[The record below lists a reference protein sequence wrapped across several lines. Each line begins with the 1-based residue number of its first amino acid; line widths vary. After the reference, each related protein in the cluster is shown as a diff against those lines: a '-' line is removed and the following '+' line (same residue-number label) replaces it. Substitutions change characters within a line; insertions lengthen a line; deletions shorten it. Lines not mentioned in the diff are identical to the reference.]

1 LARRGAARQLRAIL
15 SFLRLR
21 FPSDSTERE
30 FIAEYA
36 RAAIRPARATTA
48 LVITLYIAYLG
59 VDLRTGTVVANLPV
73 RITVV
78 LIMSAILA
86 FTWRPVFLRAHSWI
100 LSVGALAAAGGML
113 AMMAV
118 QPQHEA
124 LFYPGIGIAI
134 VGTFALYRIR
144 FPIALATTLVML
156 LAYEIAARI
165 FPFESLFVA
174 TFFLVTCLLLGGF
187 AGWHI
192 ERYARLSFL
201 ERERS
206 ERLLLNILP
215 QPIAERLKTEP
226 APIADRYPEA
236 SILFADVVGFTAMC
250 GRMEPE
256 DLVTFLNELF
266 IEFDHVAEKHGLE
279 KIKTIGDAYMAVCG
293 VPVPCADHLE
303 RIADAALEM
312 REVAAQRAD
321 GGAPGGD
328 GPAEHGRPL
337 AVRFGIDTGPVVAG
351 VIGEK
356 KFIYDLWGDAVTM
369 ASRMETQGEAGA
381 IQVTEAVRERLD
393 GRYALEPRGSV
404 DIKGRGEMRT
414 YWLLGAAA
422 ASSGHDL
429 PGRTP

>member
-1 LARRGAARQLRAIL
+1 MGGIL

-21 FPSDSTERE
+21 FPPDDLERE
-30 FIAEYA
+30 FRAVYA
-36 RAAIRPARATTA
+36 RSAIRPARATTL
-48 LVITLYIAYLG
+48 LVIALYVGYVWL
-59 VDLRTGTVVANLPV
+59 DLRTGTVATNLPV

-78 LIMSAILA
+78 LVMSTVLA
-86 FTWRPVFLRAHSWI
+86 LTWHPVFLKAHSWI

-113 AMMAV
+113 AMMAL

-134 VGTFALYRIR
+134 IGTFALFRIL
-144 FPIALATTLVML
+144 FPIAVADAVVML
-156 LAYEIAARI
+156 LGYEAMGRLY
-165 FPFESLFVA
+165 PFENLFVA
-174 TFFLVTCLLLGGF
+174 TLFLVTCLLLGAF

-192 ERYARLSFL
+192 ERSARLEFAARKGL
-201 ERERS
+201 EEERERS

-250 GRMEPE
+250 GAMEPE

-266 IEFDHVAEKHGLE
+266 TEFDHVAEKHGLE

-293 VPVPCADHLE
+293 VPVPCPDHLE
-303 RIADAALEM
+303 RIAEAALEM
-312 REVAAQRAD
+312 RERA
-321 GGAPGGD
+321 GRRANGESAGD
-328 GPAEHGRPL
+328 GAPL

-381 IQVTEAVRERLD
+381 IQVTEAVRERLQD
-393 GRYALEPRGSV
+393 RYTLEPRGNV

-414 YWLLGAAA
+414 WWLVGVSKAE
-422 ASSGHDL
+422 D
-429 PGRTP
+429 GR

>member
-1 LARRGAARQLRAIL
+1 M
-15 SFLRLR
+15 
-21 FPSDSTERE
+21 EWE

-48 LVITLYIAYLG
+48 LVIALYIAYVGL
-59 VDLRTGTVVANLPV
+59 DLRTGTVLSNLPI

-86 FTWRPVFLRAHSWI
+86 LTWHPVFLRAHSWI
-100 LSVGALAAAGGML
+100 LSFGGLVAAGGML
-113 AMMAV
+113 AMVAA

-134 VGTFALYRIR
+134 IGTFALYRIR

-156 LAYEIAARI
+156 LAYQVVSLLY
-165 FPFESLFVA
+165 PFEDLFVA
-174 TFFLVTCLLLGGF
+174 TLFLVTCLLLGAF

-192 ERYARLSFL
+192 ERSSRLEFIARKGLEE

-215 QPIAERLKTEP
+215 QPIADRLKTEP

-250 GRMEPE
+250 GAMEPE

-266 IEFDHVAEKHGLE
+266 TEFDRVAEKHGLE

-293 VPVPCADHLE
+293 VPVPCADHLD
-303 RIADAALEM
+303 RIAEAALEM
-312 REVAAQRAD
+312 REVAARRGN
-321 GGAPGGD
+321 GGETNGGE
-328 GPAEHGRPL
+328 GVPL

-381 IQVTEAVRERLD
+381 IQVTQAVRERLHD
-393 GRYALEPRGSV
+393 RFALEPRGTLDV
-404 DIKGRGEMRT
+404 KGRGAMET
-414 YWLLGAAA
+414 WWLLG
-422 ASSGHDL
+422 SVDGSGGQPAGHEI
-429 PGRTP
+429 